1 MTFTEILQIEFY
13 YLIEVIER
21 GCSDP
26 LVIEQYKAELKAK
39 TGYDWVDNDEKI
51 DSIINCPQPYAPMH
65 EYDTKAK
72 NIEFIDFALNTE
84 YFDLAKKKIESI
96 K

>member
-1 MTFTEILQIEFY
+1 MTFTEILRSEFY
-13 YLIEVIER
+13 YLVEAIEH

-26 LVIEQYKAELKAK
+26 LVIEQYKAELKDK

-51 DSIINCPQPYAPMH
+51 DSIINCPQLYAPIH
-65 EYDTKAK
+65 EYSTKAK
-72 NIEFIDFALNTE
+72 NIEFIGFALNSE
-84 YFDLAKKKIESI
+84 YFYLAKKKIESI